1 MRIQHPPINTP
12 SLGKS
17 VKTLYR
23 KTVMGLLK
31 MAATNNQE
39 TVDFLF
45 SNYGC
50 SSHSAMETY
59 REIITEKYKK
69 IKDLGGGAG
78 MI

>member
-31 MAATNNQE
+31 MAATNNRE
-39 TVDFLF
+39 MVDFFCF
-45 SNYGC
+45 SNHGC

-59 REIITEKYKK
+59 REIITAKSKK
-69 IKDLGGGAG
+69 TQREVRA
-78 MI
+78 